1 MNMMNSNIKKMR
13 LKKHLRQSDI
23 AKIIGISQQQY
34 SRLESSYKGL
44 TIDKAIALADF
55 FDVSLDELFGRDSVS
70 KQDRKKLL
78 LLINEIKAVLE
89 KIKN

>member
-1 MNMMNSNIKKMR
+1 MNSNLKKLR

-70 KQDRKKLL
+70 KQNRKKLL

>member
-1 MNMMNSNIKKMR
+1 MNSNLKKLR

-34 SRLESSYKGL
+34 SRLESSYKRL

>member
-1 MNMMNSNIKKMR
+1 MNMMNSNLKKLR

>member
-1 MNMMNSNIKKMR
+1 MMKSNLKNLR
-13 LKKHLRQSDI
+13 LKRHLRQSDI

-55 FDVSLDELFGRDSVS
+55 FDVSLDELFGRDGIS

-78 LLINEIKAVLE
+78 SLMAEIKIVLE

>member
-1 MNMMNSNIKKMR
+1 MNSNLKKMR